1 MLKDVPGMLGIV
13 LSDREG
19 IPIVR
24 SVWVVNVLARRVI
37 RGGYYTSERFRCG
50 YYLYTPT
57 LNTRMYIYVYMYNI

>member
-24 SVWVVNVLARRVI
+24 SVWVVNLLARRVI
-37 RGGYYTSERFRCG
+37 RGRGVKLG
-50 YYLYTPT
+50 
-57 LNTRMYIYVYMYNI
+57 NTQT